1 MENYVLFT
9 ESTCDLT
16 PDLVR
21 EMDVQVLPMTFTLDG
36 QCYRNYPDNR
46 ELDPKAFYDK
56 LRNGSMSTTSQV
68 AISDYEEAF
77 TPFLE
82 AGKDILY
89 LAFSSGLSGTYQ
101 ASKVAI
107 EELQEKFPGRRIV
120 SIDSL
125 QASMGEGLFA
135 YTLAMMRKEGATMDA
150 LIDYAKKNTQRFC
163 AWFTVSDLM
172 FLKRGGRLSGAAAVA
187 GTLLGIKPVLHVDAE
202 GHLIAME
209 KVRGRRASLDA
220 LVKHFAATADKNYG
234 EMTVFVSHGD
244 CLEDAQYVAD
254 KVKAYGVHRGPQ
266 RARHGGPLLPGRPP
280 LSRIFPITTKPPS
293 PVAMGAFA
301 YSVQVR
307 RGVDVPQ
314 FFRQAFHPKQPLGVQ
329 VQHGTAAPVPLQ
341 CTQGGGQGRTEQT
354 RVAHPIPA
362 GGSGRPGAG
371 PGQHQEPPDRF
382 SPQPGLV
389 RHREEQEI
397 PVGQGFHRRQTRTDA
412 VALPQG
418 TLGAGHRPT
427 AQVPGSGGDGRG
439 IGDHRQVHVGTF
451 GTGRQRFQPMGK
463 KRFTP
468 VEGQQLVGTEP
479 AGGPRRQIEHMDHSA
494 LACIPSRIFSGVMG
508 SSRTHT
514 PLAR

>member
-46 ELDPKAFYDK
+46 ELAPKSFYDK

-150 LIDYAKKNTQRFC
+150 LIDYAEKNTQRFC
-163 AWFTVSDLM
+163 AWFTVNDLM

-187 GTLLGIKPVLHVDAE
+187 GTLLGIKPVLHVDDE

-209 KVRGRRASLDA
+209 NVRGRRASLDA
-220 LVKHFAATADKNYG
+220 LLKHYEATVSDKN
-234 EMTVFVSHGD
+234 ETVFISHGD
-244 CLEDAQYVAD
+244 CAADCAYVID
-254 KVKAYGVHRGPQ
+254 KLKA
-266 RARHGGPLLPGRPP
+266 
-280 LSRIFPITTKPPS
+280 
-293 PVAMGAFA
+293 
-301 YSVQVR
+301 
-307 RGVDVPQ
+307 
-314 FFRQAFHPKQPLGVQ
+314 LGVKEIYQ
-329 VQHGTAAPVPLQ
+329 GDIGPVI
-341 CTQGGGQGRTEQT
+341 G
-354 RVAHPIPA
+354 AH
-362 GGSGRPGAG
+362 SG
-371 PGQHQEPPDRF
+371 PG
-382 SPQPGLV
+382 
-389 RHREEQEI
+389 
-397 PVGQGFHRRQTRTDA
+397 T
-412 VALPQG
+412 VALFW
-418 TLGAGHRPT
+418 
-427 AQVPGSGGDGRG
+427 
-439 IGDHRQVHVGTF
+439 VGT
-451 GTGRQRFQPMGK
+451 
-463 KRFTP
+463 KR
-468 VEGQQLVGTEP
+468 
-479 AGGPRRQIEHMDHSA
+479 
-494 LACIPSRIFSGVMG
+494 
-508 SSRTHT
+508 
-514 PLAR
+514 